1 VTTASIVEDALF
13 EMVQFV
19 FTEVA
24 GKGGEKGNTP
34 PPLAASANLYVVVPS
49 EIETTV
55 AVAVSFVKTK
65 LVISQYVL
73 PICPINVPEA
83 PVF

>member
-1 VTTASIVEDALF
+1 MVDDALF

-19 FTEVA
+19 LILAA
-24 GKGGEKGNTP
+24 GRGGLNGNTP
-34 PPLAASANLYVVVPS
+34 PPFAASANLYVVVPS

-55 AVAVSFVKTK
+55 GVAVSFVRTRF
-65 LVISQYVL
+65 VMSVYVL
-73 PICPINVPEA
+73 PICPIKVPDT